1 MPAPAQNT
9 IQTPVQ
15 LILDEI
21 ERQKPSTADELIA
34 IKKLVGKRFGLAD
47 VISNAELLEASGAK
61 RKELEKLLKIRHV
74 RSLSGVSVIAIMTKP
89 AGCPGKCVYCPG
101 GVTSPKSYTG
111 FEPAAQRAKQN
122 NYDAYRQVQNRLTQL
137 EAIGHYP
144 EKCDVIVMGA
154 TFNAFPRDYQ
164 HEFVKGAF
172 DGFNGSVAKT
182 IEESQKI
189 NETAK
194 HRVIGLTFETRPDWC
209 SEDDVKWFLSLGATR
224 IELGIQSLDEA
235 VLKKIERGHG
245 VQESID
251 ATQRCKDSFL
261 KVCHHFMPGTFSNP
275 NKDVAMFRR
284 LFEDEAFCPDM
295 IKIYPC
301 LVLPNTPLYEMWK
314 RGEFEPYNSETAA
327 DVIARCKEFIPPWC
341 RVMRVDRDIPTTLV
355 AAGVKNSN
363 LREMVQ
369 KKCEEY
375 GIKCKCIRCREA
387 GLVARSGK
395 VPAIEDAKLKRINYQ
410 ASGGEEVFLSF
421 EAEDVLYGFCRL
433 RKPGKPFISEID
445 SRTCG
450 IRELH
455 VYGDQVPIGG
465 SGTVQHHG
473 LGKALLQEAE
483 KIASEEFDANKL
495 LVISGVGAKQYYEK
509 IGFKRMGTYMGKII
523 R

>member
-1 MPAPAQNT
+1 ME
-9 IQTPVQ
+9 PVQQLEIKKNPIQ
-15 LILDEI
+15 LILEEI
-21 ERQKPSTADELIA
+21 EKQKPSTREALIA
-34 IKKLVGKRFGLAD
+34 IKKKIGKQFNLPTLITNAD
-47 VISNAELLEASGAK
+47 LLEAAGEK
-61 RKELEKLLKIRHV
+61 RSELEKLLKIRHV

-122 NYDAYRQVQNRLTQL
+122 NFDAYRQVQNRLEQL
-137 EAIGHYP
+137 EAIGHHP

-154 TFNAFPRDYQ
+154 TFNAFARDYQ

-172 DGFNGSVAKT
+172 DGFNGFISPS

-209 SEDDVKWFLSLGATR
+209 SEEDIKWFLSLGATR
-224 IELGIQSLDEA
+224 IELGVQSLDEA

-275 NKDVAMFRR
+275 EKDVAMFKR
-284 LFEDEAFCPDM
+284 LFADESFRPDM

-314 RGEFEPYNSETAA
+314 RGEFEPYNSEQAA

-369 KKCEEY
+369 SKCNEY
-375 GIKCKCIRCREA
+375 GITCKCIRCREA
-387 GLVARSGK
+387 GLLARKGE
-395 VPAIEDAKLKRINYQ
+395 VPAIEDAELKRIDYR
-410 ASGGEEVFLSF
+410 ASNGEEVFLSF
-421 EAEDVLYGFCRL
+421 EASDVLYGFCRL
-433 RKPGKPFISEID
+433 RKPGTPFIEEID
-445 SRTCG
+445 NRTCG

-473 LGKALLQEAE
+473 MGKKLLTEAE
-483 KIASEEFDANKL
+483 KIAMEEFDCKKL
-495 LVISGVGAKQYYEK
+495 LIISGVGAKQYYEK
-509 IGFKRMGTYMGKII
+509 IGFERIGTYMGKTL
-523 R
+523 